1 MPTADDLM
9 GLGMPPDMA
18 AQLGNQPSNLTATGT
33 TQATAAL
40 ALTKN
45 VYINAQASQTGVILN
60 AGSKIGSPHY
70 FANGTASAASALI
83 YAPTGHLLNGVAS
96 STPLTLAQNRMATVL
111 QIRLKEWYTETGL

>member
-1 MPTADDLM
+1 MPTGDDLM
-9 GLGMPPDMA
+9 GLGMSPILA
-18 AQLGNQPSNLTATGT
+18 AAMGNQPSNLTATGT

-45 VYINAQASQTGVILN
+45 VYINAQSSQTGVILN
-60 AGSKIGSPHY
+60 GASLIGSPHY

-96 STPLTLAQNRMATVL
+96 ATPLTLATSRMATLV
-111 QIRLKEWYTETGL
+111 QIRLKEWYSETGP